1 MSELWMGKFLMRALL
16 FLLIALL
23 VLYFFPLK
31 AS

>member
-31 AS
+31 AC

>member
-1 MSELWMGKFLMRALL
+1 MGKFLMRALL